1 MTIIRTF
8 TFILLILS
16 LTSCFF
22 SVPPYKG
29 EKSDHFDGETFYN
42 LDKPQD
48 FNYFGLLK
56 FFAFRVDGYW
66 ADYYPQT
73 IEEEIPERVAQGEL
87 KVTFINHAST
97 LIQFDG
103 INVLTD
109 PVWSEY
115 TTPVPPIGP
124 QRRRPVGIDFDKLPP
139 IDLVV
144 ISHNHYDHLDFPTLK
159 RLQKKFNPKILYP
172 LGNAPIF
179 VDNELP
185 NSKDLDW
192 WDSID
197 LKGKKITFV
206 PARHFANRGLDDR
219 NGTLW
224 GGYVFETSE
233 GPVYFAGDTGFGVH
247 YSLIKE
253 KYGAMRFTILPIAPI
268 LPRSFMS
275 EIHQDAREAVMAH
288 IELESQKSMGIHFG
302 TFKQASDAMTGPI
315 DSLIVGLRDLGVSP
329 RDFILPGH
337 GRVIDIAPLRK

>member
-1 MTIIRTF
+1 MPIR
-8 TFILLILS
+8 INLIFLS
-16 LTSCFF
+16 LALLVSACFF
-22 SVPPYKG
+22 SVPKYEG

-48 FNYFGLLK
+48 FDYLALLK
-56 FFAFRVDGYW
+56 FFAFRTDGYW
-66 ADYYPQT
+66 ADFYPQT
-73 IEEEIPERVAQGEL
+73 IDDTIPERAKDGEL

-115 TTPVPPIGP
+115 TTPVVPIGP
-124 QRRRPVGIDFDKLPP
+124 QRRRTAGIDFDKLPH

-159 RLQKKFNPKILYP
+159 RLQEKFNPKILYP
-172 LGNAPIF
+172 LGNLPIF

-185 NSKDLDW
+185 NSEDMDW
-192 WDSID
+192 WDSIEMKD
-197 LKGKKITFV
+197 RTITFV
-206 PARHFANRGLDDR
+206 PARHFSNRGIEDR

-224 GGYVFETSE
+224 GGYVFETSK

-247 YSLIKE
+247 YTMIKE

-268 LPRSFMS
+268 LPRSFMG

-302 TFKQASDAMTGPI
+302 TFKQASDAMRGPI

-337 GRVIDIAPLRK
+337 GRVIDIAPMRK